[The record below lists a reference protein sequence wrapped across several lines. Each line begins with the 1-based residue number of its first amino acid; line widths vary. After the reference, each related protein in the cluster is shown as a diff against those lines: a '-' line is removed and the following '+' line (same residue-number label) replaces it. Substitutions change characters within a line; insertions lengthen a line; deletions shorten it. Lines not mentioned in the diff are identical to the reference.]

1 MFLPSEP
8 WNLATC
14 SALQQRDALVRFWLA
29 APADQLEALWAS
41 PCGRA
46 TCELVRQLNAQHPFT
61 PEQVSLRGEIGTRFN
76 QGGLS
81 QPLAP
86 QLMLANF
93 LLSPPGLL
101 CINNAE
107 QFFPT
112 WLVAA
117 YRELY
122 EVGAP
127 AAAAT
132 PQPPAVPAQP
142 ALMPVPQAPDFGA
155 FPASLH
161 ELVGNRIQL
170 NRLLGLSNLYYID
183 PEDQEIR
190 QELEQVRSNLVDAID
205 RCPEAQ
211 LEQLWST
218 DLGDRFWAL
227 VRSGIQKENL
237 SPADEVRKQA
247 AVRRLDSAAGGG
259 FSTPGSTNAFLI
271 TMVYFLPGTMR
282 VDGAEQKLPAW
293 LLPQY
298 QQVFAQALPA

>member
-8 WNLATC
+8 WNLGTC
-14 SALQQRDALVRFWLA
+14 VAQQQRDALVRFWLA

-41 PCGRA
+41 PCGQA
-46 TCELVRQLNAQHPFT
+46 TRELVRQLTAQHPFSA
-61 PEQVSLRGEIGTRFN
+61 EQVGLRDAIGSRLN

-101 CINNAE
+101 RINNAE
-107 QFFPT
+107 QFFPA
-112 WLVAA
+112 WLAMA

-122 EVGAP
+122 EAGQP
-127 AAAAT
+127 AAA
-132 PQPPAVPAQP
+132 PAQP
-142 ALMPVPQAPDFGA
+142 APLPVPQAPDFGT
-155 FPASLH
+155 FPASLQ

-190 QELEQVRSNLVDAID
+190 QELEQLRANLVDAID

-211 LEQLWST
+211 LEQLWGT

-227 VRSGIQKENL
+227 VRSGIQKEAL

-247 AVRRLDSAAGGG
+247 AVRKLDANAGGG
-259 FSTPGSTNAFLI
+259 FGTPGATNAFLI
-271 TMVYFLPGTMR
+271 AMVYFLPGTMR

-293 LLPQY
+293 LLPHY

>member
-14 SALQQRDALVRFWLA
+14 VAKQQRDALVRFWLA

-41 PCGRA
+41 PCGQA
-46 TCELVRQLNAQHPFT
+46 TRELVRQLNPQHPFT
-61 PEQVSLRGEIGTRFN
+61 PEQVSLREAFGTRLN

-112 WLVAA
+112 WLAAA

-132 PQPPAVPAQP
+132 PPQP
-142 ALMPVPQAPDFGA
+142 APMPVPVPQAPDFGT
-155 FPASLH
+155 FPASLQ

-227 VRSGIQKENL
+227 VRSGIQKEAL
-237 SPADEVRKQA
+237 TPGDQARKQA
-247 AVRRLDSAAGGG
+247 AVRKLDPGAGGG
-259 FSTPGSTNAFLI
+259 FGTPGATNAVLI
-271 TMVYFLPGTMR
+271 IMVYFLPGTMK
-282 VDGAEQKLPAW
+282 VDAAEQKLPAW
-293 LLPQY
+293 LLPHY

>member
-8 WNLATC
+8 WSLTNCA
-14 SALQQRDALVRFWLA
+14 ALQQRDALVRFWLA

-41 PCGRA
+41 PCGQA
-46 TCELVRQLNAQHPFT
+46 TRELVRQLNSQHPFT
-61 PEQVSLRGEIGTRFN
+61 PEQVSLREAIGSRFN

-101 CINNAE
+101 RINNVE

-112 WLVAA
+112 WLAAA

-122 EVGAP
+122 EAGSPVVEAI
-127 AAAAT
+127 
-132 PQPPAVPAQP
+132 PQPAQ
-142 ALMPVPQAPDFGA
+142 MPVPQAPDFGT
-155 FPASLH
+155 FPASLQ

-183 PEDQEIR
+183 PEDQEILH
-190 QELEQVRSNLVDAID
+190 ELELVRSNLVDAIE
-205 RCPEAQ
+205 RCPEVQ

-218 DLGDRFWAL
+218 DLGDRYWAL
-227 VRSGIQKENL
+227 VRSGIQKETL
-237 SPADEVRKQA
+237 STADEARKQA
-247 AVRRLDSAAGGG
+247 AVRKLDGGFGGG
-259 FSTPGSTNAFLI
+259 FGTPGATNAFLI
-271 TMVYFLPGTMR
+271 TMVYFLPGSMR

-293 LLPQY
+293 LLPNY

>member
-14 SALQQRDALVRFWLA
+14 VAQQQRDALVRFWLA

-41 PCGRA
+41 PCGQA
-46 TCELVRQLNAQHPFT
+46 TRELVRQLKSQHPFT
-61 PEQVSLRGEIGTRFN
+61 PEQVSLREAIGSRLN

-101 CINNAE
+101 RINNAE

-112 WLVAA
+112 WLAAA

-127 AAAAT
+127 AAAAI
-132 PQPPAVPAQP
+132 PQPPAIPAQP
-142 ALMPVPQAPDFGA
+142 SPMPVPQAPDFGA
-155 FPASLH
+155 FPASLQ

-190 QELEQVRSNLVDAID
+190 QELEQLRSHLVDAID

-227 VRSGIQKENL
+227 VRSGIQKETL
-237 SPADEVRKQA
+237 SPADEARKQA
-247 AVRRLDSAAGGG
+247 AVRKLDPGLGGG
-259 FSTPGSTNAFLI
+259 FGTPGATNAVLI
-271 TMVYFLPGTMR
+271 TMVYFLPGTMK
-282 VDGAEQKLPAW
+282 VDGAEQKLPTW
-293 LLPQY
+293 LLPHY